1 MLTYA
6 DVCCAVKFTHAGEQ
20 HVMNLRLPVV
30 PAKFAL
36 PVTITASDFDSAWGG
51 CVFGGTVRS
60 YIEAL
65 LLRLIIEAFLLRLYY
80 EGSIIKGPL
89 FRPF

>member
-6 DVCCAVKFTHAGEQ
+6 CAVKFTHAGEE

-36 PVTITASDFDSAWGG
+36 PVTITASDFDSAWVG
-51 CVFGGTVRS
+51 CVFGGTP
-60 YIEAL
+60 
-65 LLRLIIEAFLLRLYY
+65 LY
-80 EGSIIKGPL
+80 
-89 FRPF
+89 

>member
-1 MLTYA
+1 MSTNTTLLMLTNTKLKLFFFYIH
-6 DVCCAVKFTHAGEQ
+6 VAVKVTRAGEQ

-65 LLRLIIEAFLLRLYY
+65 LLRLFY
-80 EGSIIKGPL
+80 
-89 FRPF
+89 